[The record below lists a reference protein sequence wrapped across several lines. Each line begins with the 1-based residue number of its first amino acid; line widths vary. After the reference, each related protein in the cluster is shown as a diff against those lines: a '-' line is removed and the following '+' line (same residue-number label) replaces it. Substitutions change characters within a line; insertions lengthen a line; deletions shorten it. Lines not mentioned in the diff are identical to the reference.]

1 MRIAQ
6 QRLLIV
12 LSVVIWIAI
21 LSVGQP
27 WFMLL
32 GFLFLW
38 LLNCWFGARITGWSK
53 LAEAYSTRVSVRGRC
68 RFLQS
73 VRFNRVIN
81 YRGIVSF
88 CTNEAGVKFSVLFPF
103 RFAHPSVFVPWDEMV
118 GEEEIHTV
126 FEDLQ
131 IQGRL
136 MIRGDN
142 LTYRTVRLR
151 FSKEPSVIF
160 EIRTELAQRLERSSG
175 GAWSYQRA

>member
-1 MRIAQ
+1 
-6 QRLLIV
+6 
-12 LSVVIWIAI
+12 
-21 LSVGQP
+21 
-27 WFMLL
+27 
-32 GFLFLW
+32 
-38 LLNCWFGARITGWSK
+38 
-53 LAEAYSTRVSVRGRC
+53 
-68 RFLQS
+68 
-73 VRFNRVIN
+73 
-81 YRGIVSF
+81 
-88 CTNEAGVKFSVLFPF
+88 VKFSVLFPF
-103 RFAHPSVFVPWDEMV
+103 RFAHPSVFVPWGEII